1 MNVVPTQD
9 RVVIKRDATEQKTK
23 GGIIL
28 TKGAQKESNYG
39 TVVSVG
45 PGAWDNGHRRPVRLS
60 VGQRVLFTDY
70 HTTGCGTFNP
80 STGEDTDLVIADEED
95 VLAVIEE

>member
-70 HTTGCGTFNP
+70 HTTGCGQ
-80 STGEDTDLVIADEED
+80 DLVIADEED